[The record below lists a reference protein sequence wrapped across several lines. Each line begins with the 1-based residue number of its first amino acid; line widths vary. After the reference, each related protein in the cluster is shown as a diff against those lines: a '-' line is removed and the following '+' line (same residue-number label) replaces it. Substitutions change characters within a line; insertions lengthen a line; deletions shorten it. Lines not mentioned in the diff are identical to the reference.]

1 MTEKFQTVKGMQD
14 YMPERMRKKQ
24 YIEDLC
30 RGVFERYGF
39 APLQTPAVEYFDLLA
54 AKGSAGEA
62 IKEELYYFKDKSDR
76 ELGLRFDLT
85 VPLARI
91 VASSPQLLNPLFRR
105 YQIGTAY
112 RYDKPTT
119 SRYREFTQADV
130 DIGGVRGIAGEL
142 EILQITVDIFSKLG
156 VEFYIKINN
165 RRLLEEIALACG
177 IQKAQINDAFRSI
190 DKLDKIGWEGVEKE
204 LVEKKINARI
214 VELVKK
220 NDLDEIG
227 KLLRK
232 GNADL
237 SVLEE
242 MKKLLALLGKLGIGK
257 YAKLDLSLARGLEY
271 YTGTVYEVICL
282 GKWSCAAGGRFDR
295 LIENYG
301 GAPTPAVGISFG
313 IDRILDVAEEKIKL
327 PELTKVFVINVGDDE
342 KIVLAAMEVAQKLR
356 ALGINTRMNL
366 VAGRLGKV
374 LSTANKLNVPFA
386 VIIGEDELKNKEI
399 TLRDMRT
406 GKQQNIKLGELEKI
420 VKIVE

>member
-1 MTEKFQTVKGMQD
+1 MTEKFQPVKGMRD
-14 YMPERMRKKQ
+14 YMPGRMRRKQ

-30 RGVFERYGF
+30 RSTFERYGF
-39 APLQTPAVEYFDLLA
+39 APLQTPVVEYFDLLA

-119 SRYREFTQADV
+119 SRYREFTQADA
-130 DIGGVRGIAGEL
+130 DIVGVRGIAGEL
-142 EILQITVDIFSKLG
+142 ECLQIAVDVFRELG

-177 IQKAQINDAFRSI
+177 IEKAQVNDAFRSI

-204 LVEKKINARI
+204 LGEKKINAQI
-214 VELVKK
+214 AGVVKK
-220 NDLDEIG
+220 NELDEVE
-227 KLLRK
+227 KLLK
-232 GNADL
+232 KSNADL

-242 MKKLLALLGKLGIGK
+242 MRKLLALLNKLGIEK
-257 YAKLDLSLARGLEY
+257 YVRVDLSLARGLEY
-271 YTGTVYEVICL
+271 YTGSVYEVICS

-295 LIENYG
+295 LIGNYG
-301 GAPTPAVGISFG
+301 GNPAPAVGISFG

-327 PELTKVFVINVGDDE
+327 PEITKVFVINVGDDE
-342 KIVLAAMEVAQKLR
+342 KIVIAAMGVAQKLR

-366 VAGRLGKV
+366 VSGRLGKV
-374 LSTANKLNVPFA
+374 LETCSKVGVPFA
-386 VIIGEDELKNKEI
+386 AIIGEDEIKEKVI
-399 TLRDMRT
+399 TLRDMGT
-406 GKQQNIKLGELEKI
+406 GKQTKVSIDKLDKIKGLIG
-420 VKIVE
+420 